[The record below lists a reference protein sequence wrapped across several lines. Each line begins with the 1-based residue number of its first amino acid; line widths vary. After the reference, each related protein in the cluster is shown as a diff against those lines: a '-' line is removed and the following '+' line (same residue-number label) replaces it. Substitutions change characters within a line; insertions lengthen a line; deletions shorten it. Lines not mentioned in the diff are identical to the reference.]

1 MPTYEELIEAKRREA
16 QLGESPQSESQAE
29 KRQRFIEHVHKLQT
43 ENPDTLRERYGL
55 TPDESDWIQRFGD
68 MEDRLY
74 RRIVGG
80 EQQSPW
86 DEGLHQPGR
95 IDTFTIGRST
105 DPTAGAQQ
113 KRAEALKTGLAAKS
127 KRTKPTTKAESS
139 TYRAGPEAE

>member
-16 QLGESPQSESQAE
+16 RLGESPQSESQAE

-55 TPDESDWIQRFGD
+55 TPDESDWLQRFGD

-74 RRIVGG
+74 RRIIGG

-86 DEGLHQPGR
+86 DEGTRGAR
-95 IDTFTIGRST
+95 GVVAG